1 MQKFLSPVV
10 ILSFFLMP
18 ASNLGAQERVQG
30 PIIQEY
36 GEVFAVPKPDFA
48 ADPNFVYKVVF
59 DIDIGEDDPAQLNKR
74 INTLARFLNMH
85 AQAGVPP
92 ENLHVACVFHGT
104 AARDVLN
111 SEAYLERYGVDNPNE
126 PLLEALAK
134 AGAKMYLC
142 GQSAFARNIPL
153 DKKTDAVG
161 LALSAM
167 TVLIK
172 LQGEGYRMISF

>member
-1 MQKFLSPVV
+1 MLKHLTSAS
-10 ILSFFLMP
+10 ILCFFLIP
-18 ASNLGAQERVQG
+18 AVNLEAQERVQG

-36 GEVFAVPKPDFA
+36 GEVFAVPEPDFPT
-48 ADPNFVYKVVF
+48 DPDLVYKVVF
-59 DIDIGEDDPAQLNKR
+59 DIGIGEEDPSQVNKR

-85 AQAGVPP
+85 AQAGIPA

-104 AARDVLN
+104 AARDVLK
-111 SEAYLERYGVDNPNE
+111 SEVYRERYGVDNPNE
-126 PLLEALAK
+126 SLLKALAE
-134 AGAKMYLC
+134 AGARMYLC

-153 DKKTDAVG
+153 DQKTDAVG

>member
-1 MQKFLSPVV
+1 MLKYLSSAC
-10 ILSFFLMP
+10 ILSFFLILG
-18 ASNLGAQERVQG
+18 SNLEAQERVQG
-30 PIIQEY
+30 PIILEY
-36 GEVFAVPKPDFA
+36 GEVFAVPEPDFPT
-48 ADPNFVYKVVF
+48 DPDVIYKVVF
-59 DIDIGEDDPAQLNKR
+59 DIAIGEDDPAQLNKR

-85 AQAGVPP
+85 AKAGVPP

-104 AARDVLN
+104 AARDVLK
-111 SEAYLERYGVDNPNE
+111 SEVYRERYGVDNPNE
-126 PLLEALAK
+126 PLLKALAK

-153 DKKTDAVG
+153 DQKTDAVG